1 MRVGQATE
9 NTDFGE
15 GKVPEQR
22 SGPPAPD
29 PDLAPDPGLRRR
41 RQKRSGSGAR
51 SRAGRG
57 NSSALRLPLR
67 ALHGTVCAVS
77 TSIWFWVAFHV
88 GVFIALAVDL
98 ISFKRRDRELSMRAA
113 IQRSLIWVAL
123 SLAFNVLVWKSK
135 GAEDGLDFLTGY
147 IIEYSLSVDNIFVFV
162 LIFNY
167 FRVPPRS
174 QHRVLVWGI
183 LGALVMRG
191 VMIWLGVTL
200 VERFH
205 FVLYIFGAF
214 LLLTGLR
221 MLFDRDAK
229 LDFEKNFFMR
239 LCRRMLPVTQEFHG
253 RRFAVRVDG
262 RLMFTPLLLVLI
274 LVDIMDLIFAVDSIP
289 AVFAITTDQF
299 IVYTS
304 NICAILGLRSLYFL
318 LARMIDRFIYLKTG
332 LAIILG
338 FVGTKMI
345 LAKQLHIPNWLSL
358 VVIIIILTI
367 TITASMAATKPPPEP
382 SDQI

>member
-1 MRVGQATE
+1 
-9 NTDFGE
+9 
-15 GKVPEQR
+15 
-22 SGPPAPD
+22 
-29 PDLAPDPGLRRR
+29 
-41 RQKRSGSGAR
+41 
-51 SRAGRG
+51 
-57 NSSALRLPLR
+57 
-67 ALHGTVCAVS
+67 
-77 TSIWFWVAFHV
+77 VAFHA

-98 ISFKRRDRELSMRAA
+98 ISFNRRDRELSMRAA
-113 IQRSLIWVAL
+113 SLRSLIWVVL
-123 SLAFNVLVWKSK
+123 SLAFNYLVWKSK
-135 GAEDGLDFLTGY
+135 GDEAGLDFLTGY

-162 LIFNY
+162 LIFTY

-214 LLLTGLR
+214 LVLTGIR

-229 LDFEKNFFMR
+229 LDFENNFFMR
-239 LCRRMLPVTQEFHG
+239 FCRKMLPITRDFHG

-262 RLMFTPLLLVLI
+262 RLMFTPLMLVLI

-318 LARMIDRFIYLKTG
+318 LARMVDRFIYLKTG

-345 LAKQLHIPNWLSL
+345 LANSCIFQTGFPFSSSSRFLPSQLPSRCL
-358 VVIIIILTI
+358 
-367 TITASMAATKPPPEP
+367 PPEGRP
-382 SDQI
+382 GTPLKTEGCVRAGKSVNWNHPHENPADRCARLRLRDFLLCRYSGSPFE

>member
-1 MRVGQATE
+1 VRTATE
-9 NTDFGE
+9 R
-15 GKVPEQR
+15 R
-22 SGPPAPD
+22 SH
-29 PDLAPDPGLRRR
+29 
-41 RQKRSGSGAR
+41 
-51 SRAGRG
+51 
-57 NSSALRLPLR
+57 SALRLRPS

-77 TSIWFWVAFHV
+77 TSIWFWVAFHA
-88 GVFIALAVDL
+88 GVFLALAIDL

-113 IQRSLIWVAL
+113 VRRSLIWVAL

-135 GAEDGLDFLTGY
+135 GGEDGLDFLTGY

-239 LCRRMLPVTQEFHG
+239 LCRRVLPLTKEFQG

-318 LARMIDRFIYLKTG
+318 LARMVDRFIYLKTG

-345 LAKQLHIPNWLSL
+345 LAKQLYIPNWLSL
-358 VVIIIILTI
+358 VVVVVILTI
-367 TITASMAATKPPPEP
+367 TITVSMAATKPPLEP
-382 SDQI
+382 NDSDQI

>member
-1 MRVGQATE
+1 ME
-9 NTDFGE
+9 
-15 GKVPEQR
+15 R
-22 SGPPAPD
+22 SA
-29 PDLAPDPGLRRR
+29 
-41 RQKRSGSGAR
+41 
-51 SRAGRG
+51 
-57 NSSALRLPLR
+57 
-67 ALHGTVCAVS
+67 AVS
-77 TSIWFWVAFHV
+77 TSIWFWIAFHA

-113 IQRSLIWVAL
+113 SLRSLIWVVL
-123 SLAFNVLVWKSK
+123 SLGFNYLVWKSK
-135 GAEDGLDFLTGY
+135 GGEAGLDFLTGY

-162 LIFNY
+162 LIFSY
-167 FRVPPRS
+167 FRVPPQS

-214 LLLTGLR
+214 LVLTGVR

-239 LCRRMLPVTQEFHG
+239 LCRKMLPITREFHG
-253 RRFAVRVDG
+253 NHFTARVDG
-262 RLMFTPLLLVLI
+262 RIMFTPLLLVLI
-274 LVDIMDLIFAVDSIP
+274 LVDVMDLVFAVDSIP

-332 LAIILG
+332 LALILG

-345 LAKQLHIPNWLSL
+345 LAHRLPIPNWISL
-358 VVIIIILTI
+358 IVIVVILALTI
-367 TITASMAATKPPPEP
+367 TISMLATRRLNRMTERN
-382 SDQI
+382 

>member
-1 MRVGQATE
+1 M
-9 NTDFGE
+9 
-15 GKVPEQR
+15 
-22 SGPPAPD
+22 
-29 PDLAPDPGLRRR
+29 
-41 RQKRSGSGAR
+41 
-51 SRAGRG
+51 
-57 NSSALRLPLR
+57 
-67 ALHGTVCAVS
+67 S
-77 TSIWFWVAFHV
+77 TNIWFWVAFHV

-113 IQRSLIWVAL
+113 TRRSLIWVVL
-123 SLAFNVLVWKSK
+123 SLAFNLLVWKMK
-135 GAEDGLDFLTGY
+135 GDEAGLDFLTGY
-147 IIEYSLSVDNIFVFV
+147 VIEYSLSVDNIFVFV
-162 LIFNY
+162 LIFAY
-167 FRVPPRS
+167 FRVPSSS

-214 LLLTGLR
+214 LVLTGLR

-229 LDFEKNFFMR
+229 MDFEKNFFMR
-239 LCRRMLPVTQEFHG
+239 WCRRVLPITREFHDE
-253 RRFAVRVDG
+253 RFAVRVDG
-262 RLMFTPLLLVLI
+262 RLMFTPLLLVLL
-274 LVDIMDLIFAVDSIP
+274 LVDVMDLVFAVDSIP

-332 LAIILG
+332 LALILF

-345 LAKQLHIPNWLSL
+345 VANRFPIPNWISL
-358 VVIIIILTI
+358 LIIIFILTVTI
-367 TITASMAATKPPPEP
+367 TISMVVTRRRSSDPPTSPP
-382 SDQI
+382 GMDDQI